1 MSRKLQAEIDRVLKK
16 VTEGVESFE
25 EVHEKIQSTSNNN
38 QKEKLE
44 QDLKKEIKK
53 LQRQRDQIKSW
64 ISSNEIKDKRVLIE
78 NRKLIEQQMEK
89 FKACEKEMKTKAY
102 SKEGLSQSARL
113 DPQERKKMEACQWV
127 ISTVD
132 QLGEK
137 IERLGAEEEILEAAM
152 KKGKKDSNKME
163 RLGQVGYIVERNK
176 YHINRLELILRLL
189 ENGRIEAE
197 KVEDI
202 QETMN
207 YYLEAHEESD
217 FEEDEYVYEDLNLEE
232 EEELYQIGNEEPLS
246 SHGSVYEDSRSQK
259 ESEREDRRSAKE
271 DEVSMSSPSPNSST
285 IKGIVS
291 NARKITVSTSKDN
304 TPDNT
309 APTTP
314 ISPVTSSDK
323 PSVASILV
331 KSINPKI
338 PATPPLTHPS
348 YSSAVSIHPSPT
360 TSTISNEPKSEEL
373 TSPKDGRL
381 GLSED
386 TGKMRTE
393 SMRETSEIQ
402 QPKTIDIPGLNN
414 QSDRLASN
422 VRDIQVDMAQ
432 IFPSENQL
440 LSRDEEPKSTT
451 QAAPTNPIGL
461 DEPQQS
467 SVNSDTSQEENQLPE
482 VDNHIPPVLIDL
494 VPSLDSIK
502 DKVEGGNYPEDQ
514 DMLEASF
521 MCMPDN
527 MDLEKPKFYTPKS
540 PVSTPS
546 YYPQTVMPV
555 LNNPA
560 FYERFDLDTLF
571 FIFYY
576 QQGTYQQYLAAR
588 ELKKQSWRFHKKY
601 LTWFQRHEEPK
612 TITEDYEQGTY
623 IYFDY
628 EGAWCQRKKTE
639 FRLEYR
645 YLEDAEL
652 L

>member
-1 MSRKLQAEIDRVLKK
+1 MASRKLQVEIDRVLKK
-16 VTEGVESFE
+16 VTEGVETFE
-25 EVHEKIQSTSNNN
+25 EIYDKIQTSSNNN

-53 LQRQRDQIKSW
+53 LQRHRDQIKSW
-64 ISSNEIKDKRVLIE
+64 ISSNEIKDKRVLLE

-113 DPQERKKMEACQWV
+113 DPVERKKMETCQWV

-132 QLGEK
+132 QLNEK

-152 KKGKKDSNKME
+152 KKGKKDSSKME
-163 RLGQVGYIVERNK
+163 RLGQVGYIIERNK
-176 YHINRLELILRLL
+176 YHVNRLELILRLL
-189 ENGRIEAE
+189 ENGRMDPE

-232 EEELYQIGNEEPLS
+232 EEELFQIGNEEPQS

-259 ESEREDRRSAKE
+259 EEEKRSK
-271 DEVSMSSPSPNSST
+271 DEETPSSSSSPKSST
-285 IKGIVS
+285 IKAIVS
-291 NARKITVSTSKDN
+291 NARKITISTSKDN

-314 ISPVTSSDK
+314 ISPSGNK
-323 PSVASILV
+323 PSAASILV
-331 KSINPKI
+331 KSINSKT
-338 PATPPLTHPS
+338 PATPALTHPS
-348 YSSAVSIHPSPT
+348 YSSAVGIHSSPT
-360 TSTISNEPKSEEL
+360 ASIISNDKSEGH
-373 TSPKDGRL
+373 TSPKEDGL
-381 GLSED
+381 KTSEEVGNTKAEAQQEPQPPESTPSSALSEV
-386 TGKMRTE
+386 TKAVEGLK
-393 SMRETSEIQ
+393 
-402 QPKTIDIPGLNN
+402 DIPQTTLGSSAAGLEK
-414 QSDRLASN
+414 SN
-422 VRDIQVDMAQ
+422 VDTEVTQ
-432 IFPSENQL
+432 EN
-440 LSRDEEPKSTT
+440 PH
-451 QAAPTNPIGL
+451 
-461 DEPQQS
+461 
-467 SVNSDTSQEENQLPE
+467 PE
-482 VDNHIPPVLIDL
+482 VENRVPPVLVDL

-514 DMLEASF
+514 DMLETSF
-521 MCMPDN
+521 LCMPDSA
-527 MDLEKPKFYTPKS
+527 DLEKPKFYTPKT
-540 PVSTPS
+540 PASTPS
-546 YYPQTVMPV
+546 YYPQSIMPV

-612 TITEDYEQGTY
+612 AITEDYEQGTY

-639 FRLEYR
+639 FRFEYR

>member
-16 VTEGVESFE
+16 VAEGVETFE
-25 EVHEKIQSTSNNN
+25 EIYDKIQSSNNSN

-78 NRKLIEQQMEK
+78 NRKLIEQQMER

-113 DPQERKKMEACQWV
+113 DPQERKKMEVCQWV
-127 ISTVD
+127 GSVVD

-137 IERLGAEEEILEAAM
+137 LERLGAEEEILEAAI
-152 KKGKKDSNKME
+152 KKGKKDAAKLE
-163 RLGQVGYIVERNK
+163 RLGQVEYIMERDK

-189 ENGRIEAE
+189 ENGRIETE

-202 QETMN
+202 QETIN
-207 YYLEAHEESD
+207 YYIEANEESD

-246 SHGSVYEDSRSQK
+246 SHGSIHEADLRSQK
-259 ESEREDRRSAKE
+259 EVEKE
-271 DEVSMSSPSPNSST
+271 DKRGPKAEELIGLEAHCTEHSKLNPPPPSQKMPSLTVVTTYALQPNTISPS
-285 IKGIVS
+285 
-291 NARKITVSTSKDN
+291 
-304 TPDNT
+304 
-309 APTTP
+309 
-314 ISPVTSSDK
+314 K
-323 PSVASILV
+323 PSVASMLA
-331 KSINPKI
+331 KSVNPKT
-338 PATPPLTHPS
+338 PATVVLPHPS
-348 YSSAVSIHPSPT
+348 YSSAVVIHSSPT
-360 TSTISNEPKSEEL
+360 TSATSSERKSEEQ
-373 TSPKDGRL
+373 TSPPNV
-381 GLSED
+381 GLS
-386 TGKMRTE
+386 
-393 SMRETSEIQ
+393 
-402 QPKTIDIPGLNN
+402 
-414 QSDRLASN
+414 
-422 VRDIQVDMAQ
+422 
-432 IFPSENQL
+432 
-440 LSRDEEPKSTT
+440 LSREISKKTPDITKDSSERPVEAVNQNMRPSPVSEKQSSPIDRIPASTVHLV
-451 QAAPTNPIGL
+451 PTNLAELNEQPCV
-461 DEPQQS
+461 D
-467 SVNSDTSQEENQLPE
+467 SDTSQHSSQPLE
-482 VDNHIPPVLIDL
+482 VDNNIPPVLVDL
-494 VPSLDSIK
+494 VPALDSIK
-502 DKVEGGNYPEDQ
+502 EKVEGGNYAGDQ
-514 DMLEASF
+514 EMLDTSF
-521 MCMPDN
+521 MLLPN
-527 MDLEKPKFYTPKS
+527 SMDLEKPKFYTPKNAHA
-540 PVSTPS
+540 TPT
-546 YYPQTVMPV
+546 YYPQSVMPI

-639 FRLEYR
+639 FRFEYR

>member
-1 MSRKLQAEIDRVLKK
+1 MASRKLQVEIDRVLKK
-16 VTEGVESFE
+16 VTEGVETFE
-25 EVHEKIQSTSNNN
+25 EIYEKIQSTSNNN

-53 LQRQRDQIKSW
+53 LQRHRDQIKSW
-64 ISSNEIKDKRVLIE
+64 ISSNEIKDKRILME
-78 NRKLIEQQMEK
+78 NRRLIEQQMEK

-113 DPQERKKMEACQWV
+113 DPVERKKMEACQWV

-132 QLGEK
+132 QLNEK
-137 IERLGAEEEILEAAM
+137 IERLEAEEEVLEAAM
-152 KKGKKDSNKME
+152 KKGKKDPSKME
-163 RLGQVGYIVERNK
+163 RLGQVGYIIERNK
-176 YHINRLELILRLL
+176 YHVNRLELILRLL
-189 ENGRIEAE
+189 ENGRMDAE

-232 EEELYQIGNEEPLS
+232 EEELFQIGNEEPLS

-259 ESEREDRRSAKE
+259 EDERRSK
-271 DEVSMSSPSPNSST
+271 DEETPSSSPSPKSST
-285 IKGIVS
+285 IKSVVS
-291 NARKITVSTSKDN
+291 NARNN

-314 ISPVTSSDK
+314 ISPVANSNK
-323 PSVASILV
+323 PSAASILV
-331 KSINPKI
+331 KSINSKT
-338 PATPPLTHPS
+338 PATPALTHPS
-348 YSSAVSIHPSPT
+348 YSSAVAIHSSPT
-360 TSTISNEPKSEEL
+360 TSTVSNERSEEH
-373 TSPKDGRL
+373 TSPKDEAAK
-381 GLSED
+381 LSED
-386 TGKMRTE
+386 NSKKGTE
-393 SMRETSEIQ
+393 LFQESRQFQLPEMVATPSSDAQTSPQEI
-402 QPKTIDIPGLNN
+402 NN
-414 QSDRLASN
+414 VSQASTSSAILEKESLTN
-422 VRDIQVDMAQ
+422 
-432 IFPSENQL
+432 SENPENL
-440 LSRDEEPKSTT
+440 
-451 QAAPTNPIGL
+451 
-461 DEPQQS
+461 
-467 SVNSDTSQEENQLPE
+467 QEESQLPE
-482 VDNHIPPVLIDL
+482 VENRVPPVLVDL

-521 MCMPDN
+521 LCMPDN
-527 MDLEKPKFYTPKS
+527 SDLEKPKFYSPKN
-540 PVSTPS
+540 PASTPS

-612 TITEDYEQGTY
+612 AITEDYEQGTY

-639 FRLEYR
+639 FRFEYR